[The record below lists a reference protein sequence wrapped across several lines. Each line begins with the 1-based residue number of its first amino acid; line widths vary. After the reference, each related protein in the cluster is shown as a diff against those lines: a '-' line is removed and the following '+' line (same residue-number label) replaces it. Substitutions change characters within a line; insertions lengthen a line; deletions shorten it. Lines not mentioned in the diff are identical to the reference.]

1 MEYYKILE
9 INPGASEEQIKS
21 AYKRL
26 AIKYHPDKNKHPDAE
41 EQFKKISEAYQYLSN
56 TNNTNSFINSNN
68 INSMSPE
75 QLFSQFFQMNIGS
88 NNRSVNRF
96 NFTNMD
102 INLDL
107 DRIFSGIN
115 STGINSNNSISRET
129 NIRFQDGKR
138 IEHIIETKNGVK
150 TERTIITDLNTR
162 LN

>member
-9 INPGASEEQIKS
+9 INPGASDEQIKY

-26 AIKYHPDKNKHPDAE
+26 AIKYHPDKNKDPDAE
-41 EQFKKISEAYQYLSN
+41 EKFKKISEAYQYLSN
-56 TNNTNSFINSNN
+56 TNNSNSFINSNN
-68 INSMSPE
+68 INSISPE
-75 QLFSQFFQMNIGS
+75 QLFSQFFQMNIGN
-88 NNRSVNRF
+88 NNRSVNRS

-115 STGINSNNSISRET
+115 SNNCISRET

-138 IEHIIETKNGVK
+138 IENIIETKNGVK
-150 TERTIITDLNTR
+150 TERTIITDFNTR